1 METINKTID
10 NNLLLKY
17 NRAIYIFEKYVE
29 DLYVKTD
36 GMKCGYL
43 INLKDYE
50 DLKQKVNYSKD
61 NGRKSSLKE
70 IKLSDSEKI
79 YTIKEIEKTT
89 PEYLLDMINKGN
101 KYIIVDQNFWKVIC
115 EKGEE
120 NNQPIWYYTS
130 LNNFSLAL
138 KGMKLYFICKK
149 NNIIDKDSFK
159 NDFEKRRV

>member
-1 METINKTID
+1 MGTINKTID

-36 GMKCGYL
+36 GMKYGYL

-61 NGRKSSLKE
+61 NARKSLLKE
-70 IKLSDSEKI
+70 IKLSDSERI
-79 YTIKEIEKTT
+79 YTIKEIEKET
-89 PEYLLDMINKGN
+89 PEYLIEMINKGN

-115 EKGEE
+115 EKGKEH
-120 NNQPIWYYTS
+120 NRAIWYYVS
-130 LNNFSLAL
+130 QNNFSVTLTGISL
-138 KGMKLYFICKK
+138 NFNLTK
-149 NNIIDKDSFK
+149 NNIIDKSSYK
-159 NDFEKRRV
+159 NANSI